1 MANYYATTRTNYFS
15 VKGENAFRELMQSV
29 SAEDEVHV
37 FEQPQP
43 DGSKKYGFGCYGSI
57 YGIPVEPDRNDLDG
71 GMDRFLDALQNLVY
85 EDDAIIITEAG
96 NEKLRYVIGFCT
108 VITSKEIQG
117 VSIPDIA
124 LHLARK
130 LLGNKNYQTQMD
142 Y

>member
-1 MANYYATTRTNYFS
+1 MANYYATIRTNYFS
-15 VKGENAFRELMQSV
+15 VKDENAFRELMQSV
-29 SAEDEVHV
+29 NAEDEVHV
-37 FEQPQP
+37 FEQPQS

-57 YGIPVEPDRNDLDG
+57 YGIPVEPDGNDLDG

-96 NEKLRYVIGFCT
+96 NEKLRYVIGFST

-117 VSIPDIA
+117 VSIPDKA
-124 LHLARK
+124 LYLAQE